1 MSSSVRLEPDKLINH
16 HRSVAISE
24 FADSL
29 YETSLNSNDVDGILR
44 LSKSA
49 HICRVLESVSE
60 ISVFIQFFLFLT
72 SPL

>member
-1 MSSSVRLEPDKLINH
+1 MSSTMRLEPDKLINH
-16 HRSVAISE
+16 YRSVAISE

-60 ISVFIQFFLFLT
+60 ISVFMSNISSLCF
-72 SPL
+72 